1 MHKLESMDIR
11 HLVISMSVPIALSM
25 LLSALYNIID
35 SMFVAGYSQEALLSV
50 SLCYPIQ
57 TLMIAIACGI
67 GVGFNTVLAR
77 YLGEQ
82 KPEMASQSVL
92 NGMLLALISW
102 LLFLAFG
109 FLGSRWFL
117 GLFTREA
124 EVIAQGDAYLKIC
137 CGFSFAIFFQITF
150 ERIMQATG
158 RPMYNLAIQ
167 GTGALINIILDPVF
181 IFTFNL
187 GVAGAAIA
195 TVIGQVTA
203 MGLGIWI
210 TYRKVPEIHM
220 DIRKFRWDGPLM
232 LRILQIGIPA
242 MVMQAVMSFMSVFM
256 NWILMPFSAMAVSV
270 FSVYIKL
277 QQFVFMIVMGFTNAL
292 IPIVSFNFGPGSPL
306 LADDGHGDHAGRN
319 HPVSADPRA
328 AAGVV
333 QRQSGHVCHWHSVSA
348 HHFPQFCL
356 CGCVHDPVF
365 CLPSPGSSR
374 DESWHHP
381 ASAAGIADPD
391 DGDPG
396 SSVWTGCRVERV
408 RGHGSDLRHSLDPGV
423 GQSEKAGGSAAGIA
437 VQAIDDEH
445 EKRRLGM
452 APFALFKSYFHAF
465 SQRTC
470 DF

>member
-1 MHKLESMDIR
+1 MHKMESMDIR
-11 HLVISMSVPIALSM
+11 HLVVSMSVPIALSM
-25 LLSALYNIID
+25 LMSALYNIID

-124 EVIAQGDAYLKIC
+124 EVIAQGDAYLMIC
-137 CGFSFAIFFQITF
+137 CGFSFAIFFQITL

-167 GTGALINIILDPVF
+167 GTGALINILLDPVF
-181 IFTFNL
+181 IFTFHL

-210 TYRKVPEIHM
+210 TRRKVPEIHM

-277 QQFVFMIVMGFTNAL
+277 QQFVFMIVMGLTNAL
-292 IPIVSFNFGPGSPL
+292 IPIVSFNFGARRKDRIFPAVRFSLMMATAIMLAGTILFQLIPGPL
-306 LADDGHGDHAGRN
+306 LALFNANQDMYAIGIPCLRIISLSF
-319 HPVSADPRA
+319 VF
-328 AAGVV
+328 AGVSMILCSAF
-333 QRQSGHVCHWHSVSA
+333 QALGHPGMSLGITLLRQLVLLIPMTAILAHLYGLDAGWSA
-348 HHFPQFCL
+348 FVVTEVICAIL
-356 CGCVHDPVF
+356 SI
-365 CLPSPGSSR
+365 LEWSR
-374 DESWHHP
+374 
-381 ASAAGIADPD
+381 
-391 DGDPG
+391 
-396 SSVWTGCRVERV
+396 VKKQV
-408 RGHGSDLRHSLDPGV
+408 DLQL
-423 GQSEKAGGSAAGIA
+423 A
-437 VQAIDDEH
+437 
-445 EKRRLGM
+445 
-452 APFALFKSYFHAF
+452 
-465 SQRTC
+465 
-470 DF
+470 

>member
-1 MHKLESMDIR
+1 MQLKPRLAGFFVLQYNIGGFSMHKLESMDIR
-11 HLVISMSVPIALSM
+11 HLVVSMSVPIALSM
-25 LLSALYNIID
+25 LMSALYNIID
-35 SMFVAGYSQEALLSV
+35 SMFVAGYSQQALLSV

-210 TYRKVPEIHM
+210 THRKVPEIHM

-292 IPIVSFNFGPGSPL
+292 IPIVSFNFGARRKDRIFPAVRFSLMMATAIMLAGTILFQLIPGPL
-306 LADDGHGDHAGRN
+306 LAMFNANQDMYAIGIPCLRIISWSF
-319 HPVSADPRA
+319 VF
-328 AAGVV
+328 AGVSMILCSAF
-333 QRQSGHVCHWHSVSA
+333 QALGHPGMSLGITLLRQLVLLIPMTAILAHLYGLDAGWSTFVVTEVICAILSV
-348 HHFPQFCL
+348 FEWGKVKKQ
-356 CGCVHDPVF
+356 V
-365 CLPSPGSSR
+365 
-374 DESWHHP
+374 
-381 ASAAGIADPD
+381 
-391 DGDPG
+391 
-396 SSVWTGCRVERV
+396 
-408 RGHGSDLRHSLDPGV
+408 DLQL
-423 GQSEKAGGSAAGIA
+423 A
-437 VQAIDDEH
+437 
-445 EKRRLGM
+445 
-452 APFALFKSYFHAF
+452 
-465 SQRTC
+465 
-470 DF
+470 

>member
-1 MHKLESMDIR
+1 MHKMESMDIR
-11 HLVISMSVPIALSM
+11 HLVVSMSVPIALSM
-25 LLSALYNIID
+25 LMSALYNIID
-35 SMFVAGYSQEALLSV
+35 SMFVAGYSQQALLSV

-117 GLFTREA
+117 GLFTQETG
-124 EVIAQGDAYLKIC
+124 VIAQGDAYLKIC

-181 IFTFNL
+181 IFTFHL

-210 TYRKVPEIHM
+210 TRRKVPEIHM
-220 DIRKFRWDGPLM
+220 DIRKFRWDSTLM

-277 QQFVFMIVMGFTNAL
+277 QQFEI
-292 IPIVSFNFGPGSPL
+292 
-306 LADDGHGDHAGRN
+306 GR
-319 HPVSADPRA
+319 A
-328 AAGVV
+328 
-333 QRQSGHVCHWHSVSA
+333 HV
-348 HHFPQFCL
+348 
-356 CGCVHDPVF
+356 
-365 CLPSPGSSR
+365 
-374 DESWHHP
+374 
-381 ASAAGIADPD
+381 
-391 DGDPG
+391 
-396 SSVWTGCRVERV
+396 
-408 RGHGSDLRHSLDPGV
+408 
-423 GQSEKAGGSAAGIA
+423 
-437 VQAIDDEH
+437 
-445 EKRRLGM
+445 
-452 APFALFKSYFHAF
+452 
-465 SQRTC
+465 
-470 DF
+470 

>member
-1 MHKLESMDIR
+1 MHKLESMEIR
-11 HLVISMSVPIALSM
+11 HLVVSMSVPIALSM
-25 LLSALYNIID
+25 LMSALYNIID
-35 SMFVAGYSQEALLSV
+35 SMFVAGYSQQALLSV

-109 FLGSRWFL
+109 FLGSGWFL

-210 TYRKVPEIHM
+210 THRKVPEIHV

-292 IPIVSFNFGPGSPL
+292 IPIVSFNFGARRKDRIFPAVRFSLMMATAIMLAGTILFQLIPGPL
-306 LADDGHGDHAGRN
+306 LAMFNANQDMYAIGIPCLRIISLSF
-319 HPVSADPRA
+319 VF
-328 AAGVV
+328 AGVSMILCSAF
-333 QRQSGHVCHWHSVSA
+333 QALGHPGMSLGITLLRQLVLLIPMTAILAHLYGLDAGWSA
-348 HHFPQFCL
+348 FVVTEVICALLSILEWGKVKKQ
-356 CGCVHDPVF
+356 V
-365 CLPSPGSSR
+365 
-374 DESWHHP
+374 
-381 ASAAGIADPD
+381 
-391 DGDPG
+391 
-396 SSVWTGCRVERV
+396 
-408 RGHGSDLRHSLDPGV
+408 DLQL
-423 GQSEKAGGSAAGIA
+423 A
-437 VQAIDDEH
+437 
-445 EKRRLGM
+445 
-452 APFALFKSYFHAF
+452 
-465 SQRTC
+465 
-470 DF
+470 

>member
-1 MHKLESMDIR
+1 MQLKPRLAGFFVLQYNIGGFSMHKLESMDIR
-11 HLVISMSVPIALSM
+11 HLVVSMSVPIALSM
-25 LLSALYNIID
+25 LMSALYNIID
-35 SMFVAGYSQEALLSV
+35 SMFVAGYSQQALLSV

-210 TYRKVPEIHM
+210 TRKKVPEIHV

-292 IPIVSFNFGPGSPL
+292 IPIVSFNFGARRKDRIFPAVRFSLMMATAIMLAGTILFQLIPGPL
-306 LADDGHGDHAGRN
+306 LALFNANQDMYAIGIPCLRIISLSF
-319 HPVSADPRA
+319 VF
-328 AAGVV
+328 AGVSMILCSAF
-333 QRQSGHVCHWHSVSA
+333 QALGHPGMSLGITLLRQLVLLIPMTAILTHLYGLDAGWSTFVVTEVICAILSV
-348 HHFPQFCL
+348 FEWGKVKKQ
-356 CGCVHDPVF
+356 V
-365 CLPSPGSSR
+365 
-374 DESWHHP
+374 
-381 ASAAGIADPD
+381 
-391 DGDPG
+391 
-396 SSVWTGCRVERV
+396 
-408 RGHGSDLRHSLDPGV
+408 DLQL
-423 GQSEKAGGSAAGIA
+423 A
-437 VQAIDDEH
+437 
-445 EKRRLGM
+445 
-452 APFALFKSYFHAF
+452 
-465 SQRTC
+465 
-470 DF
+470 

>member
-1 MHKLESMDIR
+1 MQLKPRLAGFFVLQYNIGGFSMHKLESMDIR
-11 HLVISMSVPIALSM
+11 HLVVSMSVPIALSM
-25 LLSALYNIID
+25 LMSALYNIID
-35 SMFVAGYSQEALLSV
+35 SMFVAGYSQQALLSV

-210 TYRKVPEIHM
+210 TRKKVPEIHV

-292 IPIVSFNFGPGSPL
+292 IPIVSFNFGARRKDRIFPAVRFSLMMATAIMLAGTILFQLIPGPL
-306 LADDGHGDHAGRN
+306 LALFNANQDMYAIGIPCLRIISLSF
-319 HPVSADPRA
+319 VF
-328 AAGVV
+328 AGVSMILCSAF
-333 QRQSGHVCHWHSVSA
+333 QALGHPGMSLGITLLRQLVLLIPMTAILTHLYGLDAGWSA
-348 HHFPQFCL
+348 FVVTEVICAILSILEWGKVKKQ
-356 CGCVHDPVF
+356 V
-365 CLPSPGSSR
+365 
-374 DESWHHP
+374 
-381 ASAAGIADPD
+381 
-391 DGDPG
+391 
-396 SSVWTGCRVERV
+396 
-408 RGHGSDLRHSLDPGV
+408 DLQL
-423 GQSEKAGGSAAGIA
+423 A
-437 VQAIDDEH
+437 
-445 EKRRLGM
+445 
-452 APFALFKSYFHAF
+452 
-465 SQRTC
+465 
-470 DF
+470 